1 MPHERAEVSV
11 LEVLRQQLAGELVRL
26 VNRELR
32 APLGPRHDVV
42 ASRVV
47 HHVVPASERGWASV
61 SGAPSLDK
69 KPRHPRRA
77 DNKMFVVP
85 RRAHAHFTQEGR
97 RRLARPGPHRAR
109 GYVFRRA
116 DPLWKGAERR
126 AGRCAR
132 EPESTRDPKT
142 HAQRGNETSR
152 RIANELS
159 IRFSRK
165 KCRHRWPRRRG
176 QLARVA
182 REIGFEIRQ
191 MTDGINIAIP
201 FAGAR

>member
-1 MPHERAEVSV
+1 MYI
-11 LEVLRQQLAGELVRL
+11 
-26 VNRELR
+26 
-32 APLGPRHDVV
+32 
-42 ASRVV
+42 
-47 HHVVPASERGWASV
+47 
-61 SGAPSLDK
+61 
-69 KPRHPRRA
+69 
-77 DNKMFVVP
+77 VP

-132 EPESTRDPKT
+132 EPESTGDPKS
-142 HAQRGNETSR
+142 QLYRLNET
-152 RIANELS
+152 IKLS
-159 IRFSRK
+159 FAFPEKSVDIGG
-165 KCRHRWPRRRG
+165 HERRG

>member
-61 SGAPSLDK
+61 SGAPSRDK
-69 KPRHPRRA
+69 KQRHPRRA
-77 DNKMFVVP
+77 DNQMYIVP
-85 RRAHAHFTQEGR
+85 RRAHAQFTQEGR

-116 DPLWKGAERR
+116 GPLWKGAERR

-132 EPESTRDPKT
+132 EPESNARPEYPC
-142 HAQRGNETSR
+142 AARERNEQTK
-152 RIANELS
+152 LS
-159 IRFSRK
+159 IRLSRK
-165 KCRHRWPRRRG
+165 KCRHRWPRKGRP
-176 QLARVA
+176 
-182 REIGFEIRQ
+182 IGTSGPKI
-191 MTDGINIAIP
+191 G
-201 FAGAR
+201 